1 MKQFSPTIPSSP
13 NPKEALFKEVIAC
26 LCKLLDN
33 LKMPLSIFNFT
44 P

>member
-1 MKQFSPTIPSSP
+1 MKQFSPTTPSSP
-13 NPKEALFKEVIAC
+13 NPKEVLFKEIIAC

>member
-1 MKQFSPTIPSSP
+1 MKQFSPTILNSP